1 MRKKEP
7 MFVGAGPE
15 MLSARAP
22 AEDWSS
28 GCIGGGGG
36 TKVGRGGE
44 RRNREGGRGDRGGD
58 GGGRRRDAG
67 TGRVKTARLATP
79 DSPTG
84 ETTDN
89 ILFRQSISL
98 LS

>member
-36 TKVGRGGE
+36 DKGGTGGRAAEPRGGT
-44 RRNREGGRGDRGGD
+44 GGQRGD

>member
-1 MRKKEP
+1 M
-7 MFVGAGPE
+7 VA
-15 MLSARAP
+15 L
-22 AEDWSS
+22 AEEV
-28 GCIGGGGG
+28 G
-36 TKVGRGGE
+36 TKVGRGGH
-44 RRNREGGRGDRGGD
+44 RRNREGGRGDREGD

-89 ILFRQSISL
+89 ILLRQSISL